1 MKHFPSS
8 PKAMFTVLWCN
19 KALIKA
25 FVKRDILG
33 RYRGSILGMLWSF
46 FNPLFMLAVYT
57 FVFSE
62 VFNARWGVGTGSKAE
77 FALILFAGMLMFNL
91 FSETIN
97 QAPNI
102 ILSNTNYVKKVVFP
116 LEILP
121 VVNLLSSLFHA
132 GISLIVWILAYSILI
147 GIPHAS
153 SLFIPFIIIPYI
165 FFILGLSWIISSL
178 GVYLRDVSQ
187 IIGVLT
193 TVLMFMSGVFYP
205 ISSLPEH
212 YRSILYLNPLVP
224 FIEQARDVLYFGKSP
239 DLLMNGII
247 FIMSLLIAWVGF
259 AWFQNTRKGFSDVI

>member
-1 MKHFPSS
+1 MQHFSSS
-8 PKAMFTVLWCN
+8 PKAMITVLWSN
-19 KALIKA
+19 KELIKA
-25 FVKRDILG
+25 LVKRDILG
-33 RYRGSILGMLWSF
+33 RYRGSILGILWSF

-62 VFNARWGVGTGSKAE
+62 VFNARWGAGTDSKAE

-102 ILSNTNYVKKVVFP
+102 ILSNANYVKKVVFP

-121 VVNLLSSLFHA
+121 VVNLLSSLFNT
-132 GISLIVWILAYSILI
+132 GISLIVWILAYTILI

-153 SLFIPFIIIPYI
+153 LLLIPFILIPYVL
-165 FFILGLSWIISSL
+165 FILGLGWIISSL

-193 TVLMFMSGVFYP
+193 TVLMFMSGVF
-205 ISSLPEH
+205 
-212 YRSILYLNPLVP
+212 
-224 FIEQARDVLYFGKSP
+224 
-239 DLLMNGII
+239 
-247 FIMSLLIAWVGF
+247 
-259 AWFQNTRKGFSDVI
+259 